1 MLKVINKEY
10 LISSFKEFNEKV
22 LSRIYAAIPI
32 NKSVLDKLGESEGS
46 LMFNGIKIGL
56 TGDKGQDGMDGKSA
70 YAIAVE
76 RGFAGTENEW
86 LNSLKGEKGA
96 AGPDGISVTSIE
108 QTIVSTEDGGVNIV
122 TVTLSDGTQST
133 FHVKNG
139 SAGVK
144 GDKGD
149 KGEPGHDADI
159 SSITPETI
167 GAAPLNHRHSDMKTI
182 IYSAAEPDVIGEN
195 EIVMVYE

>member
-32 NKSVLDKLGESEGS
+32 NKSVLDKLGESEGT
-46 LMFNGIKIGL
+46 LMFNGTKIGL

-70 YAIAVE
+70 YTIAVE
-76 RGFAGTENEW
+76 RGFTGTENEW
-86 LNSLKGEKGA
+86 LNSLKGEKG
-96 AGPDGISVTSIE
+96 
-108 QTIVSTEDGGVNIV
+108 
-122 TVTLSDGTQST
+122 
-133 FHVKNG
+133 
-139 SAGVK
+139 
-144 GDKGD
+144 DKGD
-149 KGEPGHDADI
+149 PGHDADI
-159 SSITPETI
+159 SGITPETI

-182 IYSAAEPDVIGEN
+182 IYSTAEPDVIGEN

>member
-108 QTIVSTEDGGVNIV
+108 QTIVSRCKRR
-122 TVTLSDGTQST
+122 
-133 FHVKNG
+133 H
-139 SAGVK
+139 
-144 GDKGD
+144 GDSIGRN
-149 KGEPGHDADI
+149 PIDI
-159 SSITPETI
+159 PCEK
-167 GAAPLNHRHSDMKTI
+167 RFCRR
-182 IYSAAEPDVIGEN
+182 
-195 EIVMVYE
+195 